1 MTSALLR
8 EAITAVKANQRLKAR
23 NLLRELLAAEPA
35 NEFAWIW
42 LSEASDEL
50 SEKVYALE
58 QALEINPKRTA
69 VQTKLTQLQTKGQT
83 NQAVKEE
90 NRLAEAIAL
99 AGNGR
104 FQEARDALIKL
115 AESDQNHI
123 QIWLLLSTLV
133 DNIEDKIVALE
144 NVLQLKPHHND
155 AQKLLKRR
163 LQGEVDKLTQGRA
176 FEKKHD
182 LKNAIVAYET
192 AVIIS
197 PIEEEKEIAQR
208 RLDELNQRY
217 NPRKTTSNRLTLVR
231 LTAGPLILYG
241 LLLFVHS
248 GMNPSRLPWSSYLG
262 GLIVLVGTLL
272 GTAVRH
278 TGKQAFWQKLPPFIA
293 QNRKVLALVGFFIA
307 LIPFILLIMNSMNRL
322 AIYRASLP

>member
-1 MTSALLR
+1 MTSSLLR
-8 EAITAVKANQRLKAR
+8 ESITAVKANQRLKAR
-23 NLLRELLAAEPA
+23 NLLQELLAAETA
-35 NEFAWIW
+35 NEVAWIW

-50 SEKVYALE
+50 GEKVYALE

-69 VQTKLTQLQTKGQT
+69 VQTKLTQLQAQGQT
-83 NQAVKEE
+83 QLVKEE
-90 NRLAEAIAL
+90 SRLAKAIAL
-99 AGNGR
+99 AGDGR
-104 FQEARDALIKL
+104 FQKARDSLIKL

-123 QIWLLLSTLV
+123 QTWLLLSTLV

-182 LKNAIVAYET
+182 LKNAILAYET

-197 PIEEEKEIAQR
+197 PIAEEKEIAKR
-208 RLDELNQRY
+208 RLDELNQSY
-217 NPRKTTSNRLTLVR
+217 SPRKTTSNRLTLVR
-231 LTAGPLILYG
+231 LTAGPPILYG

-262 GLIVLVGTLL
+262 GLVVLLGTLL

-278 TGKQAFWQKLPPFIA
+278 SDKHPFWQKLPPLLT
-293 QNRKVLALVGFFIA
+293 QNRGVVALIGFLIA

-322 AIYRASLP
+322 AVYRASLP

>member
-1 MTSALLR
+1 MTSSLLR

-23 NLLRELLAAEPA
+23 NLLQELLAAEPA
-35 NEFAWIW
+35 NEVAWIW

-50 SEKVYALE
+50 GEKVYALE

-69 VQTKLTQLQTKGQT
+69 VQTKLTQLQAQGPTRS
-83 NQAVKEE
+83 VKEE
-90 NRLAEAIAL
+90 SPLAKAIAL
-99 AGNGR
+99 AGDGR
-104 FQEARDALIKL
+104 FQKARDSLIKL

-123 QIWLLLSTLV
+123 QTWLLLSTLV

-182 LKNAIVAYET
+182 LKNAILAYET

-197 PIEEEKEIAQR
+197 PIEEEKEIAKR

-217 NPRKTTSNRLTLVR
+217 SPRKTTSNRLTLVR
-231 LTAGPLILYG
+231 LTAGPPILYG

-262 GLIVLVGTLL
+262 GLVVLLGTLL

-278 TGKQAFWQKLPPFIA
+278 TAKQAFWQKLPPFIT
-293 QNRKVLALVGFFIA
+293 QNRTVLALVGFLIA

-322 AIYRASLP
+322 AVYRASLP